1 MSLFRKQT
9 PDELWKLH
17 REDFLKILSAE
28 RKPLHLTSLSYAF
41 VDSNGKKYFRF
52 PKDVTLP
59 GERFGKLNEYV
70 TFISKGLTAEEDIL
84 LDESIERLLEAGIG
98 KSQKNVSAIGA
109 ILQERKKRRSLVI
122 HTELL
127 YNLMAVQLI
136 REDESTESFDN
147 DIQMQ
152 KVMMFKQMTKE
163 GSTYFFFQKQELN
176 RLSNLSGMSQSEW
189 DQYWEES
196 LIQQKA
202 LPQAL
207 KLFES
212 STI

>member
-1 MSLFRKQT
+1 MKLFYK
-9 PDELWKLH
+9 PSPAELWKLH
-17 REDFLKILSAE
+17 REEFLKILSAE
-28 RKPLHLTSLSYAF
+28 RKPLHLSSLSFAF
-41 VDSNGKKYFRF
+41 VDSDGKKYFRF

-70 TFISKGLTAEEDIL
+70 TFISKGLTAEEDIM
-84 LDESIERLLEAGIG
+84 LDEAIERLLEAGIG

-127 YNLMAVQLI
+127 YNFIAVQLI
-136 REDESTESFDN
+136 REDESPESFDN

-152 KVMMFKQMTKE
+152 KVTMFKQMTKT

-189 DQYWEES
+189 DQYWQES
-196 LIQQKA
+196 LIQHRA
-202 LPQAL
+202 LPESL
-207 KLFES
+207 KVFAS
-212 STI
+212 STM

>member
-1 MSLFRKQT
+1 MKLFYK
-9 PDELWKLH
+9 PSPAELWKLH
-17 REDFLKILSAE
+17 REEFLKILSAE
-28 RKPLHLTSLSYAF
+28 RKPLHLNSLSFAF
-41 VDSNGKKYFRF
+41 VDSDGKKYFRF

-70 TFISKGLTAEEDIL
+70 TFISKGLTAEEDIM
-84 LDESIERLLEAGIG
+84 LDEAIERLLEAGIG

-127 YNLMAVQLI
+127 YNFIAVQLI
-136 REDESTESFDN
+136 REDESPESFDN

-152 KVMMFKQMTKE
+152 KVTMFKQMTKT

-189 DQYWEES
+189 DQYWQES
-196 LIQQKA
+196 LIQQRA
-202 LPQAL
+202 LPESL
-207 KLFES
+207 KVFAS
-212 STI
+212 STM

>member
-1 MSLFRKQT
+1 MGFLTTKS
-9 PDELWKLH
+9 PAELWKLH
-17 REDFLKILSAE
+17 REEFLKILSAE
-28 RKPLHLTSLSYAF
+28 RKPLHLNSLSFAF
-41 VDSNGKKYFRF
+41 VDSDGKKYFRF

-70 TFISKGLTAEEDIL
+70 TFISKGLTAEEDIM
-84 LDESIERLLEAGIG
+84 LDEAIERLLEAGIG

-127 YNLMAVQLI
+127 YNFIAVQLI
-136 REDESTESFDN
+136 REDESPESFDN

-152 KVMMFKQMTKE
+152 KVTMFKQMTKT

-176 RLSNLSGMSQSEW
+176 RLSNLSDMSQSEW
-189 DQYWEES
+189 DQYWQES
-196 LIQQKA
+196 LIQQRA
-202 LPQAL
+202 LPESL
-207 KLFES
+207 KVFAS
-212 STI
+212 STM

>member
-1 MSLFRKQT
+1 MKLFYK
-9 PDELWKLH
+9 PSPAELWKLH
-17 REDFLKILSAE
+17 REEFLKILSAE
-28 RKPLHLTSLSYAF
+28 RKPLHLSSLSFAF
-41 VDSNGKKYFRF
+41 VDSDGKKYFRF

-70 TFISKGLTAEEDIL
+70 TFISKGLTAEEDIM
-84 LDESIERLLEAGIG
+84 LDEAIERLLEAGIG

-127 YNLMAVQLI
+127 YNFIAVQLI
-136 REDESTESFDN
+136 REDESPESFDN

-152 KVMMFKQMTKE
+152 KVTMFKQMTKT

-189 DQYWEES
+189 DQYWQES
-196 LIQQKA
+196 LIQQRA
-202 LPQAL
+202 LPESL
-207 KLFES
+207 KVFAS
-212 STI
+212 STM